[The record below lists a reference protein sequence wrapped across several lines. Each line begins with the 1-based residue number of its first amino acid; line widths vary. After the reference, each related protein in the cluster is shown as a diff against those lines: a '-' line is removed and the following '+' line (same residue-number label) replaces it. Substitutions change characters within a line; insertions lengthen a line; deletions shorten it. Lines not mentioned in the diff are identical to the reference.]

1 MIITLVMSRMDKIL
15 WIDKKNM
22 LVCAGPGIRGDLFEK
37 TLEKE
42 GVILGHEPDSAEF
55 STVGGWIS
63 TRCSGMRKNTYGN
76 IEGLF

>member
-42 GVILGHEPDSAEF
+42 GVILGHEPVIDLNIILYSLIIGF
-55 STVGGWIS
+55 GRVLNSWGVDI
-63 TRCSGMRKNTYGN
+63 NT
-76 IEGLF
+76 L